1 LACGVERALTLC
13 KTGSA
18 TDYIEP
24 MAIELVPLPLPTSA
38 EASKFVDFGREVK
51 GVNPGTLTP
60 NEFKEVE
67 DALYKVRLI
76 HRTK

>member
-1 LACGVERALTLC
+1 
-13 KTGSA
+13 
-18 TDYIEP
+18 